1 MDYTALIQAIIA
13 LAATL
18 ITAYLIPYIKAKAGA
33 AKYEKIMA
41 VVRVSV
47 RAAEQLYGAGKG
59 DEKLKYV
66 EQRLLE
72 QGIKVDLAT
81 IKDMIEAEVYKLTEG
96 VAALVPI
103 PEDSY
108 IVEK

>member
-1 MDYTALIQAIIA
+1 MDFTPLANAIISLVA
-13 LAATL
+13 VVIATFL
-18 ITAYLIPYIKAKAGA
+18 VPYIKAKIGA
-33 AKYEKIMA
+33 EKYKKIQS
-41 VVRVSV
+41 VVRISV

-72 QGIKVDLAT
+72 QGIKIDLAD

-96 VAALVPI
+96 TVDILPVPEEAL
-103 PEDSY
+103 
-108 IVEK
+108 K